1 MPCQRCGSENP
12 PEFRFCGSCGASLTV
27 REELGRDVERKIVSA
42 LFCDVVG
49 VTQRASVLD
58 PEDVH
63 RMLGA
68 YYASARRD
76 LERHGGTVE
85 KFVGDAICALFGAP
99 RTRGD
104 DAERAVRAA
113 LAVRDSVA
121 DLNEADPEL
130 DLQIRLGIA
139 TGEALVDLRARP
151 SEGEHLAWGD
161 VLNTASRLKDAA
173 PADTINV
180 DETTYRAT
188 RHVIEYGVA
197 EPVQAKG
204 KVEPVL
210 VWQALERRARPGLDP
225 LRAGREP
232 LVDRLEEL
240 TTLLDTLDR
249 VGRDRTPELV
259 TVVGEPGI
267 GRSRLVFELARRVEL
282 LEEIITW
289 RQGRSPPYGEGF
301 SFWALGEI
309 VKGQAGILETDG
321 ASAASAKLARAVHD
335 LVPAQADAARIEAH
349 LQSLVGL
356 GADLHTTHGDQRE
369 AAFSA
374 WRHFLEALARQR
386 PLVLVFEDVQWADDG
401 LLDFVEHVLEWGRDV
416 PVLIVCT
423 ARPEL
428 FDRRPGWA
436 ARDNARSLVLRP
448 LSQGEAGE
456 LVAELA
462 GEAIPS
468 ETATAI
474 VAAAAGNPLFT
485 VELVRMLEDRG
496 LLAASDRS
504 LGAAGDQTLPVPQ
517 SVQSIIAARLDSLSD
532 ERKALLQDA
541 AVVGKVVWPGALA
554 AIGGRSR
561 RAVDRDLRELERRE
575 LLTRA
580 RLSSVEREPE
590 YRFRHTLVRDVA
602 YSQIARRRRGESHRR
617 TAEWLETLR
626 PDRASDL
633 AELLAH
639 HYLSAYELA
648 RASEA
653 ETVELSER
661 ARIALRDAGDR
672 ALSLQSFPIAAKYFR
687 AALELWP
694 GHDPERPEL
703 LLRLGKSLYYADT
716 AGAEVLIEAEE
727 GLLRAGDRE
736 SAAEA
741 ATFLAD
747 LAHQLGQPQETVF
760 EHARRALALVEGVGP
775 SRAKVDVLVDLALFL
790 GLGGEHEQAIG
801 LAEEALQDAEALEL
815 QELQARALAT
825 MGISRGLSGD
835 PRGRADLQ
843 RSIAITEEIDSS
855 LGSHHCGMLADLE
868 FNLGNLDEC
877 FELQARA
884 RRHAERFGHAA
895 HIQWLRAEQV
905 AEGYWT
911 GRWDEALSLAEEFV
925 GETESGTRHFMEGY
939 CRTMRGRICLARG
952 DVAGAS
958 EDADVALQQARA
970 SNEPQMLYPALAFRA
985 HVLAEVNAGD
995 EAARLA
1001 DELLALW
1008 TSKLTVFPASSW
1020 LVDLSYALERLERPD
1035 DLLLAAEGVTART
1048 PWLEAAVAFSRGD
1061 FPVAAEFF
1069 RRIGS
1074 RPDEALSHLRAAEQ
1088 FVRAGNEGDGR
1099 ASLELAL
1106 SFYRGVDASAY
1117 IGQAE
1122 ALPVA

>member
-27 REELGRDVERKIVSA
+27 TEELGRDVERKIVSA

-63 RMLGA
+63 RMLSA

-173 PADTINV
+173 PANTINV

-188 RHVIEYGVA
+188 LRVIEYGVA

-225 LRAGREP
+225 SRASREP
-232 LVDRLEEL
+232 LVGRLEEL

-249 VGRDRTPELV
+249 VGRRRAPELV

-267 GRSRLVFELARRVEL
+267 GRSRLVFEFAHRVEL

-321 ASAASAKLARAVHD
+321 ASAASAKLTRAVHD

-356 GADLHTTHGDQRE
+356 GADQLTHGDQRE

-374 WRHFLEALARQR
+374 WRHFLGALARQR
-386 PLVLVFEDVQWADDG
+386 PLVLVFEDLQWADDG
-401 LLDFVEHVLEWGRDV
+401 LLDFVEHVLDWAREV
-416 PVLIVCT
+416 PLLIVCT

-428 FDRRPGWA
+428 LDRRPGWG
-436 ARDNARSLVLRP
+436 ARDNARTLVLRP
-448 LSQGEAGE
+448 LSQDEAGE
-456 LVAELA
+456 LVAKLA

-468 ETATAI
+468 ETAKSI
-474 VAAAAGNPLFT
+474 VGAAAGNPLFT

-496 LLAASDRS
+496 LLEGSDRS
-504 LGAAGDQTLPVPQ
+504 FGTVRDQRLPVPQ
-517 SVQSIIAARLDSLSD
+517 SVQSLIAARLDSLSD

-541 AVVGKVVWPGALA
+541 AVVGEVVWPGALA
-554 AIGGRSR
+554 AIGGLSR

-590 YRFRHTLVRDVA
+590 YRFRHALVRDVA
-602 YSQIARRRRGESHRR
+602 YSQIPRRRRGESHRR

-639 HYLSAYELA
+639 HYLYAYELS
-648 RASEA
+648 RATEA
-653 ETVELSER
+653 ETFELSER

-694 GHDPERPEL
+694 EDDPERPDL
-703 LLRLGKSLYYADT
+703 LLRRGKSLYYADT
-716 AGAEVLIEAEE
+716 AGAKVLLDAEE
-727 GLLRAGDRE
+727 GLLEAGDRE

-741 ATFLAD
+741 ATYLAD
-747 LAHQLGQPQETVF
+747 LAHQLGEPQEKVF
-760 EHARRALALVEGVGP
+760 EHARRALALVEGVGA
-775 SRAKVDVLVDLALFL
+775 SRAKVEVLVELALFL
-790 GLGGEHEQAIG
+790 GLAAEHEQAIG
-801 LAEEALQDAEALEL
+801 LAEEALRDAEALEL

-868 FNLGNLDEC
+868 FNLGNLDAC

-925 GETESGTRHFMEGY
+925 GETEAGTRHFMEGY
-939 CRTMRGRICLARG
+939 CRHMRGRIWLAR
-952 DVAGAS
+952 DNVAGALD
-958 EDADVALQQARA
+958 DADIALEQARA

-985 HVLAEVNAGD
+985 RALAEANGGD

-1001 DELLALW
+1001 DELMALW

-1048 PWLEAAVAFSRGD
+1048 PWLEAAVSFSRGD
-1061 FPVAAEFF
+1061 FPVAAELF

-1074 RPDEALSHLRAAEQ
+1074 RPDEALAHLRAAEQ
-1088 FVRAGNEGDGR
+1088 FVGAGNDGDGR

-1106 SFYRGVDASAY
+1106 SFYRGVEATAY

>member
-12 PEFRFCGSCGASLTV
+12 LEFRYCGSCGASLAVT
-27 REELGRDVERKIVSA
+27 EELGRDVERKIVSA

-49 VTQRASVLD
+49 VAQRASVLD

-63 RMLGA
+63 RLLGA

-121 DLNEADPEL
+121 DLNEADPDL

-173 PADTINV
+173 PPNTINV

-225 LRAGREP
+225 SRVSPEP
-232 LVDRLEEL
+232 LVGRLEEL
-240 TTLLDTLDR
+240 TTLLDTLER
-249 VGRDRTPELV
+249 VGRERTPELV
-259 TVVGEPGI
+259 TLVGEPGI
-267 GRSRLVFELARRVEL
+267 GRSRLVFELARRIEL
-282 LEEIITW
+282 LEELITW
-289 RQGRSPPYGEGF
+289 RQGGSPPYGEGF

-321 ASAASAKLARAVHD
+321 ASAASAKLARSVHD

-356 GADLHTTHGDQRE
+356 GADLQTHGDQRD

-374 WRHFLEALARQR
+374 WRQFLEALARQR
-386 PLVLVFEDVQWADDG
+386 PLVLVFEDLQWADDG
-401 LLDFVEHVLEWGRDV
+401 LLDFVEHVLDWARDV
-416 PVLIVCT
+416 PLLIVCT

-428 FDRRPGWA
+428 LDRRPGWG
-436 ARDNARSLVLRP
+436 ARERARTLVLGP
-448 LSQGEAGE
+448 LSQDEAGE
-456 LVAELA
+456 LVAKLA

-468 ETATAI
+468 DTATSI
-474 VAAAAGNPLFT
+474 VGAAAGNPLFT

-496 LLAASDRS
+496 LLEGSDPSFGTVR
-504 LGAAGDQTLPVPQ
+504 DQRLPVPQ

-541 AVVGKVVWPGALA
+541 AVVGEVVWPGALA

-561 RAVDRDLRELERRE
+561 RAVDHDLRELERRD

-590 YRFRHTLVRDVA
+590 YRFRHSLVRDVA
-602 YSQIARRRRGESHRR
+602 YSQIPRRRRGESHRR

-639 HYLSAYELA
+639 HYLYAYELS
-648 RASEA
+648 RATEA
-653 ETVELSER
+653 EAFELSER
-661 ARIALRDAGDR
+661 ARVALRDAGDR

-694 GHDPERPEL
+694 GDAERPEL

-716 AGAEVLIEAEE
+716 AGAEVLLEAEE
-727 GLLRAGDRE
+727 GLLEAGDRE

-741 ATFLAD
+741 ETYLAD
-747 LAHQLGQPQETVF
+747 LAHQLGEPQEKVF
-760 EHARRALALVEGVGP
+760 EHARRALALVEGVGA
-775 SRAKVDVLVDLALFL
+775 SRAKVEVLVELALFL
-790 GLGGEHEQAIG
+790 GLAAEHEQAIG
-801 LAEEALQDAEALEL
+801 LAEEALRDAEALEL

-868 FNLGNLDEC
+868 FNLGNLDQC

-925 GETESGTRHFMEGY
+925 GETEAGTRHFMEGY
-939 CRTMRGRICLARG
+939 CRHMRGRICLARG
-952 DVAGAS
+952 NVAGALD
-958 EDADVALQQARA
+958 DADIALQQARA
-970 SNEPQMLYPALAFRA
+970 SNEPQMVYPALAFRA
-985 HVLAEVNAGD
+985 RALAEANAGD
-995 EAARLA
+995 EAAPLA
-1001 DELLALW
+1001 EELLALW
-1008 TSKLTVFPASSW
+1008 RSKLTVFPASSW
-1020 LVDLSYALERLERPD
+1020 LVDLSYALERLESPD
-1035 DLLLAAEGVTART
+1035 DLLLAADGVAART

-1061 FPVAAEFF
+1061 FPVAAELF

-1074 RPDEALSHLRAAEQ
+1074 RPDEALSHLRSAEHL
-1088 FVRAGNEGDGR
+1088 VRAGNDVDGR

-1106 SFYRGVDASAY
+1106 SFYRSVEASAY

-1122 ALPVA
+1122 AVAVV